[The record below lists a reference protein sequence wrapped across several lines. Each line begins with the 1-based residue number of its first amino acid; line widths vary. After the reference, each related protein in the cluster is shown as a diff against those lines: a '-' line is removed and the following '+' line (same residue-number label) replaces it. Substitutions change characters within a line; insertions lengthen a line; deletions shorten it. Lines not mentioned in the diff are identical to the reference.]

1 MKRASE
7 GKTWTFCEIR
17 PDAIVGFVPQNNAMN
32 MAQGLGLYFSL
43 YRELHGA
50 GAEVSFPYGQEAWEA
65 LHTDSSADILARF
78 HVFAS
83 LNPELV
89 SERAFNVADGPAF
102 PWSALWPRLAEF
114 FDLHGTGPTG
124 TERNLGTWVRDHQH
138 EWDGFVAKRGLR
150 DGALEATNFEFVDA
164 VMGIPFRRD
173 YDLSSARQVG
183 FTEDRDVFEGYRRA
197 FEEMR
202 VARIIP

>member
-1 MKRASE
+1 
-7 GKTWTFCEIR
+7 
-17 PDAIVGFVPQNNAMN
+17 MN
-32 MAQGLGLYFSL
+32 MAQGLALYFSL
-43 YRELHGA
+43 YKELHGS

-65 LHTDSSADILARF
+65 LHTDTSADILGHF

-83 LNPELV
+83 LHPELV

-102 PWSALWPRLAEF
+102 PWSSLWPRLAEF
-114 FDLHGTGPTG
+114 FGLRGTGPTG
-124 TERNLGTWVRDHQH
+124 TERSLGQWVHDHQH
-138 EWDGFVAKRGLR
+138 EWEGFVAKRGLR

-173 YDLSSARQVG
+173 YDLSAVREVG
-183 FTEDRDVFEGYRRA
+183 FVEQRDVWEGYRRA

-202 VARIIP
+202 VAGIIP